1 MKVRCSCLYLCLHLE
16 LRAGDRER
24 QDSGSQARRLSQE
37 PAELHFR
44 TASEQP
50 IREQELAAPPQWSA
64 DLCGRPHH
72 RCQEPAGLAG
82 QVNILSKFVFAHR
95 RGVFIQRRD
104 DAGWCFS
111 CTNRFYD
118 LPFMVCH
125 RVYAR
130 NLRIS
135 MLADC
140 LCYSMIHLYD
150 SRSSHAR
157 DKNVNYV
164 KLQILAKPCSSLK
177 PKSNQYL
184 SLQQDQFSSVHLAG
198 DVFPRLFCEFRLSQ
212 CLLSD
217 PHHHGAWSQTLWCW
231 DPGQTTCCKTE
242 VIRHHPDATVSV
254 WICLL
259 AQK

>member
-118 LPFMVCH
+118 LPFVVCH

-177 PKSNQYL
+177 P
-184 SLQQDQFSSVHLAG
+184 
-198 DVFPRLFCEFRLSQ
+198 
-212 CLLSD
+212 
-217 PHHHGAWSQTLWCW
+217 
-231 DPGQTTCCKTE
+231 
-242 VIRHHPDATVSV
+242 
-254 WICLL
+254 
-259 AQK
+259 